1 MASHVDV
8 GVKWTSTRNKTVGF
22 QQIAFVVFVAITLYV
37 LSLDLRWQL
46 FMYVHVYVV
55 LSMVSSGNHTYYDQE
70 KVINITNI
78 TAVQ

>member
-1 MASHVDV
+1 
-8 GVKWTSTRNKTVGF
+8 
-22 QQIAFVVFVAITLYV
+22 LYV